1 MAHDKGCLTQAQ
13 EVKKRVG
20 PDAQD
25 LVYRPG
31 YAIRRYTIKGV
42 CVCVCVCMFYGKMR
56 TCYIL
61 ERSGGQGGE
70 KAWEEQKSVGSRI
83 LLEGL
88 ALLR

>member
-1 MAHDKGCLTQAQ
+1 MHRTWSIGQGMQLGDIQSKEC
-13 EVKKRVG
+13 VC
-20 PDAQD
+20 
-25 LVYRPG
+25 
-31 YAIRRYTIKGV
+31 V